1 MKNQAI
7 DKNPI
12 SSSKLALPILLAASM
27 ITLMGG
33 AAVAPALP
41 KMAQYFSNIE
51 NVEYLLAFMVTLPSL
66 AIALSSPFMGIIAD
80 KYGKK
85 KLLIISLLLFSLSG
99 VTGAYF
105 DSLES
110 ILAGR
115 FVLGIAIAGI
125 MICATALITDYY
137 ADPAKRQKIYG
148 MQAAAMGF
156 GGLVLETGGGGLAEF
171 SWRYPFFIY
180 LIALP
185 IMFGAFSLLEPAK
198 HQTHLNNEHESTG
211 QKNELKIGA
220 IAFVYFIMFIAMV
233 LMFAVPSKGP
243 FLFTESGITSSL
255 IAGVLLG
262 LLGMASM
269 GAALCQ
275 VQISKYL
282 DELMRCALGIGFTGL
297 GLFLMANGTMIAIVA
312 GVVIAGIGTGVI
324 QPTLIH
330 WIGLLS
336 PNHLRGRIFGGLTS
350 IIFLAQFVSPIIMQP
365 LLENGIS
372 LASAFGYFGLAGVA
386 IGIIIVAG
394 GIIMGQSK
402 NITPGLDTS
411 LVHLE
416 KSVYDEDE

>member
-41 KMAQYFSNIE
+41 KMGQYFSNLE
-51 NVEYLLAFMVTLPSL
+51 NAEYLLSFMVTLPSL

-85 KLLIISLLLFSLSG
+85 KLLIASLLLFSLSG

-148 MQAAAMGF
+148 MQAASMGF
-156 GGLVLETGGGGLAEF
+156 GGLILETGGGGLAEF

-198 HQTHLNNEHESTG
+198 HHTLVS
-211 QKNELKIGA
+211 KNETTYPKSKLKIGA

-233 LMFAVPSKGP
+233 LMFTVPSKGP

-255 IAGVLLG
+255 IGGILLG

-269 GAALCQ
+269 VAALCQ
-275 VQISKYL
+275 VRISKYL

-297 GLFLMANGTMIAIVA
+297 GLFLMANGSMATIVA
-312 GVVIAGIGTGVI
+312 GVVFAGIGTGVI

-336 PNHLRGRIFGGLTS
+336 PQHLRGRIFGGLTS
-350 IIFLAQFVSPIIMQP
+350 ILFLAQFVSPIIMQP
-365 LLENGIS
+365 LLGNGMS

-386 IGIIIVAG
+386 MGIIIPAG
-394 GIIMGQSK
+394 NIVLRQSK
-402 NITPGLDTS
+402 NFTLGPNTDI
-411 LVHLE
+411 VHLE
-416 KSVYDEDE
+416 NAVYDEDE

>member
-1 MKNQAI
+1 MKNQATN
-7 DKNPI
+7 NPI
-12 SSSKLALPILLAASM
+12 SGNGLALPILLAASM

-51 NVEYLLAFMVTLPSL
+51 NAEYLLAFMITLPSL

-85 KLLIISLLLFSLSG
+85 KLLIFSLLLFSLSG

-105 DSLES
+105 ESLES
-110 ILAGR
+110 ILVGR

-156 GGLVLETGGGGLAEF
+156 GGLILETGGGGLAEF

-198 HQTHLNNEHESTG
+198 HQTQLNKNETTNTKS
-211 QKNELKIGA
+211 ELKIGA
-220 IAFVYFIMFIAMV
+220 IAFVYLLMFITIT
-233 LMFAVPSKGP
+233 LMFTVPSKGP
-243 FLFTESGITSSL
+243 FLFFESGITSSL
-255 IAGVLLG
+255 ITGVLLG
-262 LLGMASM
+262 LMGMASM

-275 VQISKYL
+275 VKISKYL
-282 DELMRCALGIGFTGL
+282 DELMRCALGIGSTGL
-297 GLFLMANGTMIAIVA
+297 GLFLMANGSMATIVA
-312 GVVIAGIGTGVI
+312 GVVFVGIGMGVS
-324 QPTLIH
+324 QPTLTH

-336 PNHLRGRIFGGLTS
+336 PQHLRGRIFGGLTS
-350 IIFLAQFVSPIIMQP
+350 IIFIAQFVSPILMQP
-365 LLENGIS
+365 LLENGLS
-372 LASAFGYFGLAGVA
+372 LASAFKYLGIAGLAIGV
-386 IGIIIVAG
+386 IVVAG
-394 GIIMGQSK
+394 RIVIGQSK
-402 NITPGLDTS
+402 NITMGLDTS
-411 LVHLE
+411 VAHLE
-416 KSVYDEDE
+416 NAVYDEDD